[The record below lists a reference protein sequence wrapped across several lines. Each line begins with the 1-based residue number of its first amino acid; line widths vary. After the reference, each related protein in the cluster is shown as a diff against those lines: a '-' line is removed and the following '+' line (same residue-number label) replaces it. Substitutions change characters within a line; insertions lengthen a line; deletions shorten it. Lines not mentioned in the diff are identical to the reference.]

1 MLSTGT
7 ALLYTVVLG
16 AVIFFCRVL
25 PFILFRDE
33 RRAEPGRDPASPV
46 ETGSAGAGLRA
57 FLGFVEKV
65 APPVAMT
72 VLAFN
77 SLAGPVKEAAADFP
91 AKNAADLAAI
101 IPLAAAALCTAVV
114 HIWKRNALI
123 SIFGGTIL
131 YMFLEW
137 LGRSA

>member
-7 ALLYTVVLG
+7 ALFYTVVLG

-33 RRAEPGRDPASPV
+33 GKAD
-46 ETGSAGAGLRA
+46 SAGSGPANRPAGLRA

-77 SLAGPVKEAAADFP
+77 SLAGPVKEAAAGLP
-91 AKNAADLAAI
+91 AGNADLSVL
-101 IPLAAAALCTAVV
+101 IPLAAAALGTAVL

-123 SIFGGTIL
+123 SIFGGTAL
-131 YMFLEW
+131 YMLLERFI
-137 LGRSA
+137 G

>member
-7 ALLYTVVLG
+7 AMLYTAALG

-33 RRAEPGRDPASPV
+33 RDSGPGV
-46 ETGSAGAGLRA
+46 KA

-72 VLAFN
+72 VLAVNF
-77 SLAGPVKEAAADFP
+77 LAGPVKEAAASGGSAGLD
-91 AKNAADLAAI
+91 AI
-101 IPLAAAALCTAVV
+101 SPLAAAALCTAVL
-114 HIWKRNALI
+114 HILKRNALI
-123 SIFGGTIL
+123 SIFGGTAL
-131 YMFLEW
+131 YMILEW
-137 LGRSA
+137 LGRGGAFL